1 MWNHFPWIW
10 FVEMFLFE
18 VEAAS
23 RKNIPSQIL
32 ISAQNAKIAVFNSY
46 SVYIIPHPTEQLCP
60 GTQNLLG

>member
-1 MWNHFPWIW
+1 
-10 FVEMFLFE
+10 MFLFE

-32 ISAQNAKIAVFNSY
+32 ISAQNAKTAVFNSY